1 MDPVGVGVVIEVAVE
16 ADHPWVDEGVDR
28 PWAEV
33 AHQWEAVVAASGQVV
48 EAPDVA
54 DPCEVDLAETEVT
67 EERDHTRSGL
77 CSSFDPLLAAF
88 VALLCLLICIK
99 FLHPVH

>member
-1 MDPVGVGVVIEVAVE
+1 MDPVGVGVVTEVAVE

-67 EERDHTRSGL
+67 EERDHTEVACGVRL
-77 CSSFDPLLAAF
+77 TLYWPHLLLYC
-88 VALLCLLICIK
+88 VC
-99 FLHPVH
+99 

>member
-1 MDPVGVGVVIEVAVE
+1 MDPVGVGVVTEVAVE

-67 EERDHTRSGL
+67 EERDHTEVASGVRL
-77 CSSFDPLLAAF
+77 TLYWPHLLLYC
-88 VALLCLLICIK
+88 VC
-99 FLHPVH
+99 